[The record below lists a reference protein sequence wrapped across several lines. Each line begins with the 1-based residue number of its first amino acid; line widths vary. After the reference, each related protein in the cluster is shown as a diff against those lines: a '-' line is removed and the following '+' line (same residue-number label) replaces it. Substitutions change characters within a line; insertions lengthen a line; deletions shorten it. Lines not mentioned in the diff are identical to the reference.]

1 VPPHSR
7 VCGCAAFLFGYATL
21 RLCLRYLGSY
31 HRECRAA
38 LPHHHRLRS
47 LIFYSPAA
55 GKVSLGWLTACKPIF
70 YFIACGGQGRFL
82 QQAVTNRVGRGL
94 QPRCSSPSL
103 VYGLQAA
110 DPLPMRARSSSST
123 IALCAREKLAY
134 ALFATFLRVA

>member
-1 VPPHSR
+1 
-7 VCGCAAFLFGYATL
+7 
-21 RLCLRYLGSY
+21 
-31 HRECRAA
+31 

-47 LIFYSPAA
+47 LIFYSPTA
-55 GKVSLGWLTACKPIF
+55 GKVSLGWLAAIKQIDF
-70 YFIACGGQGRFL
+70 LFAYGGYGLFL
-82 QQAVTNRVGRGL
+82 PMAATNRVGRGL

-123 IALCAREKLAY
+123 IALLQAEKACK